1 MIGKLTD
8 ISKSLQGRFRV
19 TFEVDAIDELN
30 GMEDKELTV
39 RVTRKAN
46 KRSLNANAYFHVLVD
61 KIAEKLNVSHFE
73 IHNRMIAR
81 YGYIDE
87 GVKTIIMLDTI
98 PYEKLEV
105 LHLRPT
111 TSTRIL
117 DDGRLYRVFFVMRGS
132 HTYNT
137 IEMTRLIDGTV
148 SEAKELGIETLTP
161 AELERMMSAWS
172 QSYKKSENVT
182 SAEQQSDWSAIM

>member
-1 MIGKLTD
+1 MTGKITD
-8 ISKSLQGRFRV
+8 IAKSLQGQFRV
-19 TFEVDAIDELN
+19 TFEVDSIDEIR
-30 GMEDKELTV
+30 GMDGKELTLKI
-39 RVTRKAN
+39 TRKAN

-117 DDGRLYRVFFVMRGS
+117 DDGKLYRVFFVMRGS

-148 SEAKELGIETLTP
+148 SEAKDLGIETLTP
-161 AELERMMSAWS
+161 AELERMIKTWGS
-172 QSYKKSENVT
+172 QLSKQNE
-182 SAEQQSDWSAIM
+182 SAISVADMM

>member
-1 MIGKLTD
+1 MTGRLKDISRSYEGKL
-8 ISKSLQGRFRV
+8 RV
-19 TFEVDAIDELN
+19 MFEVDSIDELR
-30 GMEDKELTV
+30 GMEDKDITLTI
-39 RVTRKAN
+39 TRTGR

-117 DDGRLYRVFFVMRGS
+117 DDGKLYRVFFVMRGS

-137 IEMTRLIDGTV
+137 TEMAHLIDGTV
-148 SEAKELGIETLTP
+148 SEAKDLGIETMSP
-161 AELERMMSAWS
+161 AELERMMKAWHG
-172 QSYKKSENVT
+172 QSYRPGE
-182 SAEQQSDWSAIM
+182 SATYVADMM